1 MHLVRSMPSEPM
13 GMEGTLTVLVFPTA
27 LQFGQGS
34 MVTGGPVLH
43 IASAGAASKAGGWNN
58 LKAGCLMSGGW

>member
-1 MHLVRSMPSEPM
+1 MYLVESMHSESMDM
-13 GMEGTLTVLVFPTA
+13 AGTLIVPIFPTT

-34 MVTGGPVLH
+34 METGGPVLH
-43 IASAGAASKAGGWNN
+43 TASAGAGSKAGGRNN